1 MNTPS
6 TPSSPPTPPRS
17 QVCGVQDFSMKDLL
31 APEPKR
37 VRRHLSAV
45 INFAKFREER
55 LVMYAELAV
64 KVRAWDTVLYILFW
78 CRWMCMCVRRRPLN
92 DSRAQ

>member
-1 MNTPS
+1 
-6 TPSSPPTPPRS
+6 
-17 QVCGVQDFSMKDLL
+17 MKDLL

-64 KVRAWDTVLYILFW
+64 KVRLVLLFVG
-78 CRWMCMCVRRRPLN
+78 CSIGKIGGC
-92 DSRAQ
+92 

>member
-1 MNTPS
+1 
-6 TPSSPPTPPRS
+6 
-17 QVCGVQDFSMKDLL
+17 MKDLL

-64 KVRAWDTVLYILFW
+64 KVGGCV
-78 CRWMCMCVRRRPLN
+78 CRCGWMDGCQWV
-92 DSRAQ
+92 SE

>member
-1 MNTPS
+1 MH
-6 TPSSPPTPPRS
+6 
-17 QVCGVQDFSMKDLL
+17 DFSMKDLL

-64 KVRAWDTVLYILFW
+64 KVGA
-78 CRWMCMCVRRRPLN
+78 CVRGTLYCTVCFFLFFCLFVWVVSVAVRVHVC
-92 DSRAQ
+92 ATT

>member
-1 MNTPS
+1 
-6 TPSSPPTPPRS
+6 
-17 QVCGVQDFSMKDLL
+17 MKDLL

-64 KVRAWDTVLYILFW
+64 KVRRA
-78 CRWMCMCVRRRPLN
+78 VRPEGRPFG
-92 DSRAQ
+92 

>member
-1 MNTPS
+1 MCLLKWTRSCFLLSIRLLTHPL
-6 TPSSPPTPPRS
+6 PTPQLPLRT
-17 QVCGVQDFSMKDLL
+17 QVCGVHDFSMKDLL

-64 KVRAWDTVLYILFW
+64 KVRT
-78 CRWMCMCVRRRPLN
+78 
-92 DSRAQ
+92 